1 MPKWLRGYLLMVK
14 WVFLSYRA
22 WLSLNFA
29 VQIGIAVGFIYGIGF
44 FYPAITPEIAKYLTT
59 GAPTLILLIVGFVV
73 GPQIIASARLEGT
86 FDYIWSLPVGRM
98 SHLAA
103 EAPVM
108 FGSTLPGIILAVVLG
123 AINFDFSLDISPLV
137 VPAVILIGAGGTFL
151 GYSITFLV
159 PKPMMV
165 MVITQI
171 FSFGVMLFSP
181 VMFPAERLP
190 GWLQSVH
197 LVLPIRYMAD
207 LIRGT
212 LTDLD
217 VNLGLA
223 FLVVGAWCIVG
234 FIVTLVVV
242 NRRQ

>member
-14 WVFLSYRA
+14 WVFLTYRS
-22 WLSLNFA
+22 WLSLNLA
-29 VQIGIAVGFIYGIGF
+29 IQLGIAVGFIYGISF
-44 FYPAITPEIAKYLTT
+44 FFPAITPEIAKYLTT
-59 GAPTLILLIVGFVV
+59 GAPTLILLIVGLVMV
-73 GPQIIASARLEGT
+73 PQIIAMARTEGT

-103 EAPVM
+103 DATVM
-108 FGSTLPGIILAVVLG
+108 FGSTLPGIILAVALG
-123 AINFDFSLDISPLV
+123 SFHFDFSLSISPLV
-137 VPAVILIGAGGTFL
+137 IPSVILMAMCGTFI
-151 GYSITFLV
+151 GYSIAFLL

-165 MVITQI
+165 NVITQI
-171 FSFGVMLFSP
+171 MSFAVMLFSP

-190 GWLQSVH
+190 GWLQAIH
-197 LVLPIRYMAD
+197 TVLPIQYMAD
-207 LIRGT
+207 ISRGT

-223 FLVVGAWCIVG
+223 FIVTGAWCVAG

-242 NRRQ
+242 HRRR